1 MAKNSI
7 KDATALALGISPA
20 YIPEGLRN
28 KLNGYVKSGTIPS
41 SMIDGVPLTS
51 ESHVYTPKPIISGN
65 QTYLRNIVYLDTLFD
80 QPKVVRGL
88 ITNTF
93 DEKQRSN
100 LLADLQKL
108 NAAKLETLKSML
120 PVQDEIIEFL
130 KREDI
135 DWNTEQLPYPFEGGP
150 NASPLIA
157 ANLSLASDL
166 SIYDQTL
173 KCFLNKDYRKAY
185 DLVQENPAQ
194 FLTSDTSLLS
204 IIINQKYAEYQEY
217 AEYTHPDTG
226 PSRYTP

>member
-7 KDATALALGISPA
+7 KDATALALGISPV

-41 SMIDGVPLTS
+41 SMIDEVPLSS
-51 ESHVYTPKPIISGN
+51 ESHVYTPKPITNGN
-65 QTYLRNIVYLDTLFD
+65 QTFLRNIVYLDTLFD
-80 QPKVVRGL
+80 QPKIVRGL
-88 ITNTF
+88 ITNKF
-93 DEKQRSN
+93 DEKQRLK
-100 LLADLQKL
+100 LLVDLQNL
-108 NAAKLETLKSML
+108 NAAKLDTLKSML

-157 ANLSLASDL
+157 ANLSFASDL

-173 KCFLNKDYRKAY
+173 KSFLSKDYRKAY
-185 DLVQENPAQ
+185 DLVQNNLEQ
-194 FLTSDTSLLS
+194 FLTSEASLLS

-217 AEYTHPDTG
+217 AEYLA
-226 PSRYTP
+226 SFE